1 MQANTPFYRSP
12 NQPQHARFTSP
23 TSERRI
29 LRSLNLLS
37 DYSNLLTLTISGELI
52 RATSKFR
59 NRKKNTSFFGNGG
72 LRVCVFESDFGRTE
86 FSSQKFFSIF
96 FGGVGLGVF
105 AVSKSKFSRFWGR

>member
-1 MQANTPFYRSP
+1 M
-12 NQPQHARFTSP
+12 
-23 TSERRI
+23 
-29 LRSLNLLS
+29 RSLNLLC